1 MIDKDAPIVMKPEDY
16 LADDDL
22 SANSLHV
29 LDCGLFGKSRNNPS
43 LHMNGGEYYDS
54 SSN

>member
-16 LADDDL
+16 LVDDDL

-29 LDCGLFGKSRNNPS
+29 LDCGLFGKSCNNSFP
-43 LHMNGGEYYDS
+43 HMNGGEYYDS